1 MSVSVVHFGSDVGSD
16 RKTILVASP
25 SPLTGEY
32 VAEILRRAGYKV
44 DIVSDN
50 VTWTDI
56 PLTGLLAAILIGSNL
71 QWLEYACSAIR
82 HRASKLTIMILGPN
96 DLTSSTRLFDVGA
109 DGYLFQSVAPEELLA
124 RIACLTRM
132 RPTPSQGHHA

>member
-1 MSVSVVHFGSDVGSD
+1 MSASVVQFGGNVGSD

-25 SPLTGEY
+25 SSFAGEY
-32 VAEILRRAGYKV
+32 VAEILSRAGYRV

-56 PLTGLLAAILIGSNL
+56 PLTDLLAAILIGSSL

-82 HRASKLTIMILGPN
+82 HRAPKLTIMILGPN
-96 DLTSSTRLFDVGA
+96 DMTSSTKLFDVGA
-109 DGYLFQSVAPEELLA
+109 DAYLFQSFAPEELLA
-124 RIACLTRM
+124 RIAYFTRM
-132 RPTPSQGHHA
+132 RPTPSQGHQA